1 MRRRVS
7 VMGAVVV
14 LSFGVLGMSGCGQSH
29 AVGSSNNQAS
39 PLADSQSPGS
49 KAVPSNAS
57 RSISSPN
64 SSTARHRQFNPQ
76 SIDMVSPS
84 VGWVWNQDT
93 IWWTQDGGGHW
104 AVETPRSLPKNSTLS
119 VQVISKNVAWA
130 AVSTNLMEKPPF
142 PVWVTTTHGTQWHR
156 TTSLPHNDGISFIS
170 PVSAGV
176 LWMATDMVG
185 ASGSESM
192 VLDATINGGKT
203 WTMLPS
209 SVTSQMATQPDVL
222 HPKSVHPIP
231 FFADKSGITMTSTR
245 EGFITGGQ
253 TGQTEETA
261 LLSRTADGGQN
272 WFNVRLPNSHGEVLN
287 WTFPPRFFSAQDG
300 LMAVEVNNSKMATYT
315 THDGGTTWTSGTLLP
330 FSRQLGSPLW
340 SFATI
345 DSGLYLAMTTNVQG
359 VITGA
364 TLYGT
369 SNGGRSWK
377 PFAANSLPLGEVK
390 SLDDVSTTT
399 AFAVTRSKGQ
409 STIWKTQNGGHTW
422 QALNSSW

>member
-1 MRRRVS
+1 MTRRLS
-7 VMGAVVV
+7 VIGAMVAV
-14 LSFGVLGMSGCGQSH
+14 SFGTLGMSGCGQSH
-29 AVGSSNNQAS
+29 AVRSSNNQAS
-39 PLADSQSPGS
+39 PVADSRSS
-49 KAVPSNAS
+49 ALKAVPSNVS
-57 RSISSPN
+57 RPISSSN
-64 SSTARHRQFNPQ
+64 SSTAPHGQFNPQ

-84 VGWVWNQDT
+84 VGWAWNQDV
-93 IWWTQDGGGHW
+93 IWWTQNGGGHW
-104 AVETPRSLPKNSTLS
+104 TVETPRSLPKNSTLTI
-119 VQVISKNVAWA
+119 QVISKNVAWA

-156 TTSLPHNDGISFIS
+156 TTPLPHNEGISFIS
-170 PVSAGV
+170 AASAGV
-176 LWMATDMVG
+176 LWMATDMLG

-192 VLDATINGGKT
+192 VVDATINGGKT

-209 SVTSQMATQPDVL
+209 SVTSQMATQPDL
-222 HPKSVHPIP
+222 LQPKSAHPIP
-231 FFADKSGITMTSTR
+231 FFADKSGVVVASTR

-272 WFNVRLPNSHGEVLN
+272 WFNVRLPASHGAVLN
-287 WTFPPRFFSAQDG
+287 WTFPPRFFNAQDG
-300 LMAVEVNNSKMATYT
+300 LMAVEVNNSEIATYT
-315 THDGGTTWTSGTLLP
+315 THDGGRTWTSGALLP

-345 DSGLYLAMTTNVQG
+345 DSGLYLAETTNVQG
-359 VITGA
+359 AITRA

-369 SNGGRSWK
+369 SNGGRSWQ
-377 PFAANSLPLGEVK
+377 PFTTKSLPLGEVK
-390 SLDDVSTTT
+390 ALDDVSATT

-422 QALNSSW
+422 QALSSS